1 MKFVLLLSL
10 LCAAPADADHNV
22 TLSNSTHAVLPN
34 GLTIEIKNGELF
46 IDREGLRAP
55 IPLPDDKPGYRAPAK
70 RLTNI
75 STTDNRAWTTIRW
88 TDSCG
93 FEDQLQIKLNALYAR
108 TENELGLIAYKNKA
122 YAQAVP
128 YFSHALQMDAEYDE
142 AAINLAKADAMAG
155 KTQEALDALEPVIQR
170 DPARVYLHCLIE
182 PDLNNLLA
190 TQRIAGLTASLAGTA
205 QLSADDV
212 ISAGQSF
219 SGNRLAAYEPV
230 RALVAAVDRT
240 FDTVESGD
248 EEGETVCPW
257 KSSLHIVEAKTGRTL
272 ARFPLV
278 TETDTAKNESCL
290 KPSPAPKAAAEVIA
304 GRVALAN
311 RALSSLGF
319 TLPDQ
324 QRAESAPK
332 PAASPDNPALTFTE
346 LDFPSD
352 DLRLLAYADG
362 HAELKR
368 VDLDLDRTLYV
379 ERVDW
384 AAFLPAQKLVVF
396 QWGQFPS
403 QACPEKH
410 LWGGIGVLKP

>member
-1 MKFVLLLSL
+1 MKPALLFCL
-10 LCAAPADADHNV
+10 LAAIPALADRNV

-34 GLTIEIKNGELF
+34 GLTLEIKDGQIF
-46 IDREGLRAP
+46 VDREDLRAP
-55 IPLPDDKPGYRAPAK
+55 VPLPDDKPGYRAPAK

-75 STTDNRAWTTIRW
+75 STTDNRAWATIKW

-93 FEDQLQIKLNALYAR
+93 FEDELQIKLNGLYAR
-108 TENELGLIAYKNKA
+108 TENELGVIAFQNKA

-128 YFSHALQMDAEYDE
+128 HFARALQMDADYDE
-142 AAINLAKADAMAG
+142 AAFNLAKSAALTG
-155 KTQEALDALEPVIQR
+155 KTQDALDALEPVIER

-182 PDLNNLLA
+182 PDLNSLLA
-190 TQRIAGLTASLAGTA
+190 TQRVAGLIGAPGTV
-205 QLSADDV
+205 QLSADSV
-212 ISAGQSF
+212 MAASQEFSPNHTVVYESA
-219 SGNRLAAYEPV
+219 R
-230 RALVAAVDRT
+230 RLVAAIERT
-240 FDTVESGD
+240 FDTVQAGND
-248 EEGETVCPW
+248 GEETSCPW

-278 TETDTAKNESCL
+278 TQADTAQNKSCL
-290 KPSPAPKAAAEVIA
+290 KPGPVPKTKADPIAA
-304 GRVALAN
+304 RVALAN
-311 RALSSLGF
+311 RALAALGF
-319 TLPDQ
+319 ALVDQ
-324 QRAESAPK
+324 QKAESAAK
-332 PAASPDNPALTFTE
+332 PSASPENPALTYTE

-368 VDLDLDRTLYV
+368 VDLDLDRTSYV
-379 ERVDW
+379 ERLDW
-384 AAFLPAQKLVVF
+384 AALLPEQKLVVF